1 MLLLIVGFYFSSD
14 CSDLYV
20 KCQVFSSGKPISL
33 PVQTSYKPFGTRWK
47 CVIIN
52 CEIFNCQYFH
62 SWNEWVTLPIHYKD
76 LPRDAIVSNI
86 TSFIITSY
94 ISLQLTFTIYDIYGP
109 RKAVPV
115 GGTVVSVFGKH
126 K

>member
-1 MLLLIVGFYFSSD
+1 M
-14 CSDLYV
+14 
-20 KCQVFSSGKPISL
+20 
-33 PVQTSYKPFGTRWK
+33 
-47 CVIIN
+47 
-52 CEIFNCQYFH
+52 
-62 SWNEWVTLPIHYKD
+62 TLPIHYKD

-94 ISLQLTFTIYDIYGP
+94 ISLQLAFTIYDIYGP